1 MHQFTQSKSI
11 AELLLQHDL
20 GLGEICEV
28 DDHEQILHG
37 AVEHLLKLRR
47 VNLECPRL
55 TPAQWENVLRS
66 IPYEEEWMD
75 WPVAYGVA

>member
-1 MHQFTQSKSI
+1 MNPACSLLFQRIQEEGN
-11 AELLLQHDL
+11 AESLSVGQEAMRCSFVK
-20 GLGEICEV
+20 GSPA
-28 DDHEQILHG
+28 Q
-37 AVEHLLKLRR
+37 KLRR